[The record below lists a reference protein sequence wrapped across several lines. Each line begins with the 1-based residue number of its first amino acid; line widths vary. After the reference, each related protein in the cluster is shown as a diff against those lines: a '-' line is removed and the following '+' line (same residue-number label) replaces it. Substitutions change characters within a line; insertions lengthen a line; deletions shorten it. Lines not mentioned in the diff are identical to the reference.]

1 MINFLV
7 VLLNGQSEN
16 GSLKLLPQVV
26 VTIGVVELDQEPFSS
41 FFTNFVVFATKGVS
55 MGFDC
60 ALHTGLAQGTA
71 VFFFAL
77 EHAGVRDRN
86 LLDNS
91 IDGVLVI
98 LNGINHMWESQ
109 W

>member
-7 VLLNGQSEN
+7 VFLNSQSEN
-16 GSLKLLPQVV
+16 GSLKLLPQMV
-26 VTIGVVELDQEPFSS
+26 VTVGVIELDQESFSS
-41 FFTNFVVFATKGVS
+41 FFPHFVVFSTKRVS
-55 MGFDC
+55 MSFDC
-60 ALHTGLAQGTA
+60 ALHTCLAQGTA

-91 IDGVLVI
+91 IDGVLII